1 MSGRTSFTLS
11 STVDGT
17 ARGDR
22 EGRKIFITFRNP
34 VNMQMENANRILF
47 APTTKAIVPFALRP
61 SKDFCFSNT
70 PPSSPASYPHSFA
83 DNSRF
88 TPRSHV
94 SKKIS
99 AKKDTRFEFI
109 RRNRENRSF
118 SRRFLEG
125 ERGGSRACCSDD
137 SVIDLL
143 SSSNII
149 YSFTVAKDDIKDS

>member
-1 MSGRTSFTLS
+1 MVHISDRLEIPPKTVGQTVHSALIYSLNSSVDRRDNVINRPMSGRTSFTLS

-94 SKKIS
+94 SKK
-99 AKKDTRFEFI
+99 
-109 RRNRENRSF
+109 
-118 SRRFLEG
+118 
-125 ERGGSRACCSDD
+125 
-137 SVIDLL
+137 
-143 SSSNII
+143 
-149 YSFTVAKDDIKDS
+149 